1 MNLDKSRPRRDF
13 EWRLSGDL
21 RETGGIWFKGPLI
34 MKRFEGAGLEKVCLE
49 ALPTGLTGFMQLT
62 FCNIRVNSRVTNK
75 QRR

>member
-1 MNLDKSRPRRDF
+1 
-13 EWRLSGDL
+13 
-21 RETGGIWFKGPLI
+21 